1 MIDDLDILRQG
12 SVIEYSISNVPL
24 KLRILKCEP
33 VCQGIIGNKTR
44 IVLSV
49 QKDYLNQIESDDI
62 DIDLDSMSFNTRII
76 TDLNNAIGRPN
87 ETDLLLPRILKN
99 FTTIDSDVDPESCV
113 FVSIETLHKF
123 GISKGWNVCF
133 NQECDLQRPVY
144 VCQSFEKLYLKL
156 I

>member
-1 MIDDLDILRQG
+1 MRQR
-12 SVIEYSISNVPL
+12 SVIEYSIANVPL
-24 KLRILKCEP
+24 NLRILKCEP
-33 VCQGIIGNKTR
+33 VCQGFIGTKTR
-44 IVLSV
+44 IVFSINSI
-49 QKDYLNQIESDDI
+49 QKDHLNQIESDDI

-87 ETDLLLPRILKN
+87 ETDLLLPRLLRN
-99 FTTIDSDVDPESCV
+99 FIDSDVDPECCV

-123 GISKGWNVCF
+123 GISRGWNVCF

-144 VCQSFEKLYLKL
+144 VCQSFEKLYLNL